1 MDINLSI
8 KDRTGQSFTFKT
20 EGEARSFLEAEHEY
34 WKAQK
39 ERIGKNLTANLP
51 QLPQQ
56 IRVFLD
62 QLGALVAADSVDP
75 KPNNFNQLNRSFQQN
90 KQQFINWMA
99 QHWIYRGNA
108 FVEAMLS
115 AFEYSSDSGTA
126 FLDSII
132 HNRAHMPGNPPSLN
146 TFTGVV
152 MAYEYRLQGQ
162 STLVK
167 RRNAEEKSFE
177 TLRND
182 LEHERNR
189 LVSEI
194 AEFRKSIDSWRDGAE
209 KGFQGWFDRLQKNA
223 ADWFAH
229 YKADSEQAVAD
240 HSKLFN
246 EMANHAI
253 ERNKRLEELYREKL
267 RLEAP
272 AKYWSDRASTLKEQ
286 GKGWARLLVLFSLLL
301 SAAAGGFFWIWLT
314 NKAVTPFGLHSLQG
328 VALFGASV
336 AAAVFLVRVLSR
348 LTFSA
353 YHLQRDAE
361 EREQLSH
368 LYLALINEGALDT
381 KSRDIVLQAL
391 FSRADSGLLAGD
403 HGPTMPSP
411 GDVMAGLSRIRPQ

>member
-1 MDINLSI
+1 MDVNLVI
-8 KDRTGQSFTFKT
+8 KDISGEEFQQKT
-20 EGEARSFLEAEHEY
+20 SEEVRSFLEAEARY
-34 WKAQK
+34 WEKKSADLGNRLSK
-39 ERIGKNLTANLP
+39 SLSSSHKNIQA
-51 QLPQQ
+51 
-56 IRVFLD
+56 FLD
-62 QLGALVAADSVDP
+62 QLKIIETAEATDP
-75 KPNNFNQLNRSFQQN
+75 KPHNIELIRQQFAQS
-90 KQQFINWMA
+90 KQQLVNWA
-99 QHWIYRGNA
+99 AKNWVYRGTP

-115 AFEYSSDSGTA
+115 AFEYSQESGNA
-126 FLDSII
+126 FLDSIVY
-132 HNRAHMPGNPPSLN
+132 NRAHLAGNPPSLN

-152 MAYEYRLQGQ
+152 MAYEHRLQGH
-162 STLVK
+162 SALVE
-167 RRNAEEKSFE
+167 RRNAEGKSFE

-182 LEHERNR
+182 LEHERTR

-194 AEFRKSIDSWRDGAE
+194 AEFRNVIESWRDETE
-209 KGFQGWFDRLQKNA
+209 KGFQGWFDRLQKNT

-229 YKADSEQAVAD
+229 YKANSEQAVAD

-253 ERNKRLEELYREKL
+253 ERNKHLEELYREKL

-301 SAAAGGFFWIWLT
+301 SAAAGGFFWTWLT

-411 GDVMAGLSRIRPQ
+411 GDVVAGISRMKPQ